1 LDVII
6 DRMSTKMAQRY
17 EAAWHKLYYE
27 LPRYSQQ
34 AIIEEP
40 HGRHAADLAHQA
52 AILAEANNKP
62 ILVTGNNG

>member
-1 LDVII
+1 
-6 DRMSTKMAQRY
+6 MSTKMAQRY

-27 LPRYSQQ
+27 LARWEQQ

-40 HGRHAADLAHQA
+40 HGRHAADLAHKA
-52 AILAEANNKP
+52 AVLAEANNKP